1 MSVDPYPMGRLI
13 DDRSSVDLSSAVK
26 AATPDIILF
35 DDDSLPIEVMT
46 DLIFENIG
54 GQELINIARNDTVNG
69 QNIIYQPIKNLS
81 YVYNKYNTKNLVP
94 IQDTS
99 DFFFENFSI
108 KLENYLPVEGN
119 GPNGSNVFIDSGG
132 NLVVEVI
139 GIAADEQVE
148 IEILNTGEV
157 FDGTI
162 Y

>member
-1 MSVDPYPMGRLI
+1 MAVESTPHVATGNSVDI
-13 DDRSSVDLSSAVK
+13 SSAIK

-35 DDDSLPIEVMT
+35 DDNSLPIEVMT

-54 GQELINIARNDTVNG
+54 GQELINIARHDTVNG
-69 QNIIYQPIKNLS
+69 QNIAYQPIKNLS

-108 KLENYLPVEGN
+108 KLENYLPNVGN
-119 GPNGSNVFIDSGG
+119 GPNGSNSYIDSEGD
-132 NLVVEVI
+132 LIVEIVNI
-139 GIAADEQVE
+139 SSDEQIE
-148 IEILNTGEV
+148 IEILNTGEL
-157 FDGTI
+157 FNGTI

>member
-1 MSVDPYPMGRLI
+1 MAV
-13 DDRSSVDLSSAVK
+13 SSTPDQPTTNTQDTSGAVK

-35 DDDSLPIEVMT
+35 EDDSLPIEVMA
-46 DLIFENIG
+46 DLLFENIG

-99 DFFFENFSI
+99 DFFFQNFSI
-108 KLENYLPVEGN
+108 KLEDYLPSEGN
-119 GPNGSNVFIDSGG
+119 GPNGENVFIDSDG

-139 GIAADEQVE
+139 NMASDEQIQ
-148 IEILNTGEV
+148 IEILNTGEL